1 MKKGFTLAEVLITL
15 AIIGIVAAM
24 TIPTLVNNYR
34 KKDTTAKLK
43 KFYSTMIQAI
53 QLSELE
59 NGTSA
64 NWSKKDMA
72 YDEEGNIDTEGQQQ
86 ASDEFLD
93 QYILPYIKYSKIT
106 DGTYVNQSRKVYFAD
121 GTTIEA
127 KNGSCMDFYF
137 DSNGEKSPN
146 EWGVDMF
153 MFLFCNSASD
163 QKCISGITNSS
174 VNFGAYTGCKEW
186 SNFDTRAKALE
197 MCKNNASTCSVL
209 LQKYDNFEFK
219 DDYPY

>member
-64 NWSKKDMA
+64 NWSKKDIA

-86 ASDEFLD
+86 ASDRRR
-93 QYILPYIKYSKIT
+93 Y
-106 DGTYVNQSRKVYFAD
+106 
-121 GTTIEA
+121 
-127 KNGSCMDFYF
+127 
-137 DSNGEKSPN
+137 
-146 EWGVDMF
+146 
-153 MFLFCNSASD
+153 
-163 QKCISGITNSS
+163 
-174 VNFGAYTGCKEW
+174 
-186 SNFDTRAKALE
+186 
-197 MCKNNASTCSVL
+197 
-209 LQKYDNFEFK
+209 
-219 DDYPY
+219 